1 MKRNPK
7 AWRAWAI
14 LMLGFLHLN
23 VYPKDTQETQRDF
36 SFEEE
41 KRARLVYMVKEILSY
56 YHFSVK
62 TLDKKYANQA
72 YDLYLTRIDPNKR
85 ILLKSDSIALSAFR
99 DKVHVQMQTGD
110 FALFQTAYQITTDRL
125 QDIQRYI
132 KETLDN
138 PIDFET
144 KESIYLDDKKRPYPA
159 DTTAQRELWRKY
171 VKYLVLENL
180 YDRLNDK
187 KADTVLTFEQAE
199 SKAKKSVQDML
210 GNWQKRIQ
218 KIKEDD
224 AFDIFIN
231 SLVGVFDPH
240 SGYFSP
246 KNKDDFDASMSGQ
259 FEGIGARLSTKDD
272 FVTINEVIA
281 GGPAYRQGELQ
292 VGDKIIKVAQDGK
305 EPVSLQGVALE
316 DATALIK
323 GKKGTLVRLT
333 VKKSDGTQKEIT
345 IKRDIVII
353 EETFAKSLL
362 LKKDDKKIGY
372 IYLPSFYINLND
384 SKGRRCADDVRNEID
399 KLRRYDLQGLIIDLR
414 NNPGGSLS
422 DVVKMGSYF
431 VGNNPIVQVMER
443 EGKKQVLKD
452 FGAPSVPY
460 YDGALVIMVNNY
472 SASASEILAGVI
484 QDYNRG
490 IILGSD
496 HTFGKGTVQRFFELD
511 QIAPE
516 PFQMYKPFGS
526 LKMSTQKF
534 YRVDG
539 TSTQLK
545 GVRSDIILPSLYD
558 LNEER
563 EKDLDYAMPWDVT
576 SAAKYKALDLKEKT
590 KYIANSQKRIKNNF
604 YFNLTKEKVALIKQ
618 KTDKKD
624 LPLAFADYKD
634 YVDKTEQSIKK
645 YDTLNNMKTKLKA
658 DFVNG
663 NASKEKDSMRIE
675 LGKKF
680 VTNVEKDFYIEEAVQ
695 VILDMKKS

>member
-1 MKRNPK
+1 
-7 AWRAWAI
+7 
-14 LMLGFLHLN
+14 
-23 VYPKDTQETQRDF
+23 
-36 SFEEE
+36 
-41 KRARLVYMVKEILSY
+41 
-56 YHFSVK
+56 
-62 TLDKKYANQA
+62 
-72 YDLYLTRIDPNKR
+72 
-85 ILLKSDSIALSAFR
+85 
-99 DKVHVQMQTGD
+99 
-110 FALFQTAYQITTDRL
+110 
-125 QDIQRYI
+125 
-132 KETLDN
+132 
-138 PIDFET
+138 
-144 KESIYLDDKKRPYPA
+144 
-159 DTTAQRELWRKY
+159 
-171 VKYLVLENL
+171 
-180 YDRLNDK
+180 
-187 KADTVLTFEQAE
+187 
-199 SKAKKSVQDML
+199 
-210 GNWQKRIQ
+210 
-218 KIKEDD
+218 
-224 AFDIFIN
+224 
-231 SLVGVFDPH
+231 
-240 SGYFSP
+240 
-246 KNKDDFDASMSGQ
+246 
-259 FEGIGARLSTKDD
+259 
-272 FVTINEVIA
+272 
-281 GGPAYRQGELQ
+281 
-292 VGDKIIKVAQDGK
+292 
-305 EPVSLQGVALE
+305 
-316 DATALIK
+316 
-323 GKKGTLVRLT
+323 
-333 VKKSDGTQKEIT
+333 
-345 IKRDIVII
+345 
-353 EETFAKSLL
+353 
-362 LKKDDKKIGY
+362 
-372 IYLPSFYINLND
+372 
-384 SKGRRCADDVRNEID
+384 
-399 KLRRYDLQGLIIDLR
+399 
-414 NNPGGSLS
+414 
-422 DVVKMGSYF
+422 
-431 VGNNPIVQVMER
+431 
-443 EGKKQVLKD
+443 
-452 FGAPSVPY
+452 
-460 YDGALVIMVNNY
+460 MVNNY

-576 SAAKYKALDLKEKT
+576 SAAKYKTLDMKEKN

-634 YVDKTEQSIKK
+634 YVDKTEQSMKK